1 MHTSRVLRK
10 QRSKLPIQRRRIC
23 PPNTGDQLM
32 VTSAYEELREQER
45 SGNKQSDGHWIWKVC
60 YALSFPGILAQL
72 LDPPTSLCVQIVPR
86 MGPTLGRRSRC
97 DELLALTSKRSN
109 CLDRTLI
116 MLFCLSYTFMRILLT
131 HITPFSG
138 RMPLIFKCFPVFLI
152 FLVLQHMYN
161 IAIKS
166 VS

>member
-97 DELLALTSKRSN
+97 DELLALTGKRSN
-109 CLDRTLI
+109 CLDRNRYYVIYAFLPI
-116 MLFCLSYTFMRILLT
+116 IHVYAYPSYTHYTFLGKDAPDFLNV
-131 HITPFSG
+131 FQ
-138 RMPLIFKCFPVFLI
+138 CFTFFWCFTYV
-152 FLVLQHMYN
+152 
-161 IAIKS
+161 
-166 VS
+166 